1 MGRFIEIERKFVLDL
16 DHFPE
21 VHDILLSDAFSTTTS
36 LIQQFYEK
44 KGVRYRRD
52 GDVCLKEEKDSV
64 NIDDVPYSIAR
75 ERNMTITTGQFEG
88 GWKTAKDR
96 VTKLRY
102 TSECKPGNDEDFGS
116 THTLVVDLFL
126 SKHDWSQPDSSVPYA
141 LLAEVE

>member
-36 LIQQFYEK
+36 LIQQFY
-44 KGVRYRRD
+44 
-52 GDVCLKEEKDSV
+52 EEKDSV